1 VLFVQLIVTFFII
14 GLFGFGGGAAMI
26 SLIQGEV
33 VSHYGWMTVAEFTD
47 VVAVSQVTPGP
58 IGINVATYV
67 GYTAVVN
74 AGYAPW
80 VGVIGSACATLAMV
94 TPSITIMAGISVFI
108 LKHREHWI
116 VKSIFSGLRPAVVG
130 LLAAAVLV
138 LMQEENFGNPH
149 TDLHRFVMSLVLYM
163 GTFFAYYRYRLN
175 PILLV
180 AISGLLG
187 ALCYR

>member
-1 VLFVQLIVTFFII
+1 MLFVQLIVTFFII

-33 VSHYGWMTVAEFTD
+33 VTHYGWMTVAEFTD

-58 IGINVATYV
+58 IGVNVATYV

-80 VGVIGSACATLAMV
+80 AGAIGSACATLAMV
-94 TPSITIMAGISVFI
+94 APSVSIMVGISVFI
-108 LKHREHWI
+108 LKHREHWA
-116 VKSIFSGLRPAVVG
+116 VQGVFSGLRPAVVG
-130 LLAAAVLV
+130 LLAAAALV

-149 TDLHRFVMSLVLYM
+149 TDLRRFVVSLMLFTA
-163 GTFFAYYRYRLN
+163 TFIAYYRYRLN
-175 PILLV
+175 PILLI
-180 AISGLLG
+180 ALSGLLG
-187 ALCYR
+187 ALVYR